1 MVTDIPGTLDDL
13 TPEWFTAVL
22 QPSFPGVTITTAEV
36 TGTLH
41 GSAAKA
47 TVLLTAEGAADVPPS
62 VVVKASFTEGLGEDE
77 LAQAWIPLM
86 AMMNETEGRFYLG
99 QAELMG
105 DRIPRCFHAAA
116 AGTSSVLVLEDLR
129 NRQQLRFGAFDS
141 PLKADDMASVLTVL
155 ARLHS
160 VRWNDPALV
169 GNPLRDSF
177 LEGGMLDGFLSE
189 VNWDQQMAR
198 PRGARVPTELTDHA
212 VVTAAIREAWA
223 AKRSGPQS
231 LIHGDPHIGNYFFD
245 SAGAGLLDW
254 QLFTSGHWASDVVY
268 AVASA
273 MDMEDRRTHEQDL
286 LRHYL
291 EHVQALT
298 GRAPSWDEAWTDY
311 RKFAIWGVAALLTP
325 GEGVQVE
332 EYNTVVGERHARAA
346 VDLDAIAVLRAGAR

>member
-1 MVTDIPGTLDDL
+1 MLHDIPGSLADL

-22 QPSFPGVTITTAEV
+22 NPAFPGVKITAAEV

-47 TVLLTAEGAADVPPS
+47 RVLLSAEGAPGVPPS
-62 VVVKASFTEGLGEDE
+62 VIVKASFTEGLGEDH

-86 AMMNETEGRFYLG
+86 AMMNETEGQFYLG
-99 QAELMG
+99 SADLMG
-105 DRIPRCFHAAA
+105 DRCPRCFHAAA
-116 AGTSSVLVLEDLR
+116 HGTSSALVLEDLN
-129 NRQQLRFGAFDS
+129 NRENLRFGAFDE
-141 PLKADDMASVLTVL
+141 PLSRDDMASVLAAL
-155 ARLHS
+155 AQLHA
-160 VRWNDPALV
+160 VRWDDPDLV
-169 GNPLRDSF
+169 SAPLRDSF

-198 PRGARVPTELTDHA
+198 PRGKLVPVELTDHG
-212 VVTAAIREAWA
+212 VVTAAIKEAWA

-245 SAGAGLLDW
+245 TAGAGLLDW

-273 MDMEDRRTHEQDL
+273 MDIEERRRHEQDL

-291 EHVQALT
+291 EHIQART
-298 GRAPSWDEAWTDY
+298 KNAPSWNQAWADY

-332 EYNTVVGERHARAA
+332 EYNSVVGERHARAA
-346 VDLDAIAVLRAGAR
+346 VDLDSMSALHAASG